1 MKRSMQPPW
10 PNQRHH
16 LLLLNNMHSVSF
28 DPRSLAISIVSH
40 GQGRLVRALLED
52 LTVLGQGG
60 VDILVTLNI
69 PEDEAFLEGLGYQPR
84 VIRNQVPQGF
94 GANHN
99 HAYARTSA
107 AYFAVLNPDIRC
119 DASVFAPLMEALAD
133 SSIGVAAPRVTSSTG
148 ENEDSIRRFPST
160 SRIGYRVMRRM
171 LGLRLKADYDV
182 TSAQPMKV
190 DWAAGMFLVFD
201 SLSYKKIGGFDEGYF
216 MYLEDADICRRL
228 GSIGKS
234 TLFVPSV
241 TVIHDA
247 QRASRRSFK
256 HFRWHMKSMLRCLF
270 GSPRSQSVLMEEPTL
285 ERSH

>member
-1 MKRSMQPPW
+1 
-10 PNQRHH
+10 
-16 LLLLNNMHSVSF
+16 MHSVLF

-40 GQGRLVRALLED
+40 GQGPMVHALLQD
-52 LTVLGQGG
+52 LAVLGQAG

-69 PEDEAFLEGLGYQPR
+69 PEDEAFLENLGYQPR
-84 VIRNQVPQGF
+84 VIRNQVPRGF

-99 HAYARTSA
+99 HAYARTNASH
-107 AYFAVLNPDIRC
+107 FAVLNPDIRC
-119 DASVFAPLMEALAD
+119 DASVFASLMDALAD
-133 SSIGVAAPRVTSSTG
+133 TSAGVVAPRVTTSLG
-148 ENEDSIRRFPST
+148 ENEDSVRRFPSAP
-160 SRIGYRVMRRM
+160 RIGYRVMRRM
-171 LGLRLKADYDV
+171 LGLRLEADYDV
-182 TSAQPMKV
+182 ASDQSMKV

-201 SLSYKKIGGFDEGYF
+201 SPSYKKIGGFDEGYF

-228 GSIGKS
+228 AVIGKS

-270 GSPRSQSVLMEEPTL
+270 SSPRSQSVLMEEPSL